1 MQVLKLAY
9 LCSIVF
15 STSIA
20 ASPILPSRA
29 ISPTL
34 YTDFVRYTKY
44 SSAVYQPYCPRPLG
58 NTLVQFFAEGST
70 HAFVARDDTR
80 QELVLSFRGSF
91 SLADAVTDINVFL
104 VPYVSLGISKSF
116 NVHSG
121 FLAAYNH
128 VADPVL
134 AVVKAQ
140 YTVVV
145 TGHSLGGSLAALGAT
160 SLKIALPGKVTI
172 MLYTFGQ
179 PRTGDNEFATFVES
193 TLGVDNIFRAVHTFD
208 GVPTIIPRILG
219 YEHHGT
225 EYWQFKDPGLF
236 TSPATTVTK
245 CIGEEDPA
253 CSESIFSTG
262 INPAHLFYFGQVM
275 AVNPLLCV

>member
-1 MQVLKLAY
+1 M
-9 LCSIVF
+9 
-15 STSIA
+15 
-20 ASPILPSRA
+20 
-29 ISPTL
+29 
-34 YTDFVRYTKY
+34 
-44 SSAVYQPYCPRPLG
+44 
-58 NTLVQFFAEGST
+58 
-70 HAFVARDDTR
+70 
-80 QELVLSFRGSF
+80 
-91 SLADAVTDINVFL
+91 
-104 VPYVSLGISKSF
+104 
-116 NVHSG
+116 
-121 FLAAYNH
+121 

-140 YTVVV
+140 VSRFPKYTVIV

-160 SLKIALPGKVTI
+160 SLKIALPKVTI

-193 TLGVDNIFRAVHTFD
+193 TLGVDNIFRD

-245 CIGEEDPA
+245 CIGKEDPA
-253 CSESIFSTG
+253 CSDSI
-262 INPAHLFYFGQVM
+262 LM
-275 AVNPLLCV
+275 AVNPLLCVLKGTWVVCSF